1 MIEIKDLR
9 KAYNGK
15 IEALKGIS
23 FKVKKGEIALF
34 LGPNGAG
41 KTTTIKIILGLR
53 RADSGRANL
62 LSHNIGYIPEGE
74 IGKRDW
80 KVESYLK
87 FLAQMRGVQDVEN
100 KVDNLLE
107 KYNAKQM
114 RQMKLKEL
122 SKGMHQRIKWIQ
134 AVLSEPEILILDEPT
149 SGFDPLGKIEIRKWI
164 KEKKEEGTTI
174 LISSHF
180 LDEMQK
186 IGDSYTI
193 INQGLI
199 VDKGKIDEIKEKG
212 LEEHFYEIVKG
223 S

>member
-9 KAYNGK
+9 KTYNGK

-23 FKVKKGEIALF
+23 FKVEKGEIALF

-41 KTTTIKIILGLR
+41 KTTTIKIILSLR
-53 RADSGRANL
+53 RADSGKVNL

-80 KVESYLK
+80 KVEDYLK
-87 FLAQMRGVQDVEN
+87 FLAQLRAVQRVEN
-100 KVDNLLE
+100 KVDKLLE
-107 KYNAKQM
+107 KYNAKEM
-114 RQMKLKEL
+114 RKMKLREL
-122 SKGMHQRIKWIQ
+122 SKGMYQRIKWIQ
-134 AVLSEPEILILDEPT
+134 AVLSEPEILIFDEPT

-164 KEKKEEGTTI
+164 KEKKEEGRTI
-174 LISSHF
+174 LISSHL

-193 INQGLI
+193 INKGLI
-199 VDKGKIDEIKEKG
+199 VDKGRIDEIKEKA
-212 LEEHFYEIVKG
+212 LEEHFYEVVKG